1 MSSHGMSALAESS
14 TDLTSE
20 VSPPIL
26 PVTDGAASWTTSQ
39 GEDGEGGLGA
49 MDDDGDMQDSDPD
62 TTDNFDPEPDE
73 DQNLDRDDDDDGDI
87 NYDLEA
93 KMDELYHQLQ
103 VATKN
108 KESAESLLEI
118 YRSRDLANAGNN
130 KLRNQ
135 VAHELQATIERIADI
150 NMQLDFYKQRAFDPP
165 TFGMNAV
172 GLQ

>member
-14 TDLTSE
+14 TNLASE

-26 PVTDGAASWTTSQ
+26 PVPDGAASWTTSQ

-73 DQNLDRDDDDDGDI
+73 DQALDRDDDDDGDI

-93 KMDELYHQLQ
+93 KVLGIAHG
-103 VATKN
+103 T
-108 KESAESLLEI
+108 LL
-118 YRSRDLANAGNN
+118 RL
-130 KLRNQ
+130 
-135 VAHELQATIERIADI
+135 
-150 NMQLDFYKQRAFDPP
+150 F
-165 TFGMNAV
+165 
-172 GLQ
+172 